1 MAHAFS
7 LRVCTHCRRRVK
19 NVPCREMRGCTQAI
33 GGAAIESPGCAGVF
47 IRSAPLAVRLF
58 PGSNF
63 TISYCFCLLFLLFL
77 SVEKQAAIRRV
88 VRVVEGAAL
97 EISAGSVNFV
107 PSKTPANSGFS
118 KFQIEYFYVFS
129 PAFLSKRFC
138 ELKTGGN
145 IRRCTQAVEGSA
157 LEIVPA
163 IWNTPWR
170 KSLFFKASRAL
181 KRLEPLAFSPD
192 FLSNLQGGNQGGNNL
207 GAVSKWS

>member
-7 LRVCTHCRRRVK
+7 LRVCMHCRRRVK

-33 GGAAIESPGCAGVF
+33 EGAAIESPGCAGVF

-129 PAFLSKRFC
+129 PALLSKRFC

-163 IWNTPWR
+163 IWNAP
-170 KSLFFKASRAL
+170 LVEPFIFQGFPG
-181 KRLEPLAFSPD
+181 LEKVRTSC
-192 FLSNLQGGNQGGNNL
+192 FLS
-207 GAVSKWS
+207 

>member
-33 GGAAIESPGCAGVF
+33 GGAAIELPGCAGVF

-97 EISAGSVNFV
+97 EIFGSSGRFV
-107 PSKTPANSGFS
+107 
-118 KFQIEYFYVFS
+118 
-129 PAFLSKRFC
+129 R
-138 ELKTGGN
+138 
-145 IRRCTQAVEGSA
+145 
-157 LEIVPA
+157 
-163 IWNTPWR
+163 
-170 KSLFFKASRAL
+170 
-181 KRLEPLAFSPD
+181 
-192 FLSNLQGGNQGGNNL
+192 
-207 GAVSKWS
+207 

>member
-7 LRVCTHCRRRVK
+7 LRVCMHCRRRVK

-33 GGAAIESPGCAGVF
+33 EGAAIESPGCAGVF

-97 EISAGSVNFV
+97 EI
-107 PSKTPANSGFS
+107 
-118 KFQIEYFYVFS
+118 
-129 PAFLSKRFC
+129 
-138 ELKTGGN
+138 
-145 IRRCTQAVEGSA
+145 
-157 LEIVPA
+157 VPA

-181 KRLEPLAFSPD
+181 KRLEPLAFSPG
-192 FLSNLQGGNQGGNNL
+192 FLSNLQGENQGGNIF
-207 GAVSKWS
+207 GAVSKWSQRP

>member
-33 GGAAIESPGCAGVF
+33 ERAAIESPGCAGVF

-97 EISAGSVNFV
+97 EIGIASRNAPPEKFLIYAGFR
-107 PSKTPANSGFS
+107 GFENE
-118 KFQIEYFYVFS
+118 KIFEFS
-129 PAFLSKRFC
+129 PSVLPIFQSGLGEHTTWRVV
-138 ELKTGGN
+138 
-145 IRRCTQAVEGSA
+145 RVVEGA
-157 LEIVPA
+157 TLE
-163 IWNTPWR
+163 N
-170 KSLFFKASRAL
+170 
-181 KRLEPLAFSPD
+181 E
-192 FLSNLQGGNQGGNNL
+192 
-207 GAVSKWS
+207 